1 MESSPA
7 EQSFSLVPLRRRREE
22 LRESMTR
29 LEAAL
34 AKSAVADADSW
45 LDGVRTELVALST
58 EWRMHVEITE
68 GDDGLYRE
76 ILDTAPRLSDAV
88 RHLADEHAEISELVD
103 ALLPS
108 VGTPG
113 SEPDVARVRELG
125 TALLLRLMRHR
136 QRGSDL
142 VYDAFEFDIGGDT

>member
-1 MESSPA
+1 MERSPA

-22 LRESMTR
+22 LREAMTR
-29 LEAAL
+29 LEVAL
-34 AKSAVADADSW
+34 AKSSAADADSW
-45 LDGVRTELVALST
+45 VDGVRTAVVALST
-58 EWRMHVEITE
+58 EWRMHIEITE

-88 RHLADEHAEISELVD
+88 NRLAGEHAEISELVD
-103 ALLPS
+103 ALLSS

-113 SEPDVARVRELG
+113 PESDVVRVRELG
-125 TALLLRLMRHR
+125 TALLLRLIRHR